1 MQPKTGFGLKSF
13 RLKCPEI
20 LVKDNLIRGEK
31 QQLFACGNPPHN
43 YYLEILIEAGIIGL
57 ILILVFFIILLKKS
71 IKSLIKYK
79 NESNENYF
87 LLLALTVTF
96 FIDIWPIKSTGSFFT
111 TWNATAFWLNIGIL
125 YSFVNYKKIN

>member
-1 MQPKTGFGLKSF
+1 MQPITGFGLKSF

-31 QQLFACGNPPHN
+31 QQLFACGNHPHN